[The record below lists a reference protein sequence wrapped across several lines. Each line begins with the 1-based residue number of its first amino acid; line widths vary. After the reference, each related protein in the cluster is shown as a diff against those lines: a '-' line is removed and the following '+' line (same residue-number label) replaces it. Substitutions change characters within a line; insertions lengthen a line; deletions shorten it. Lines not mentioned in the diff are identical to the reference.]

1 MYTNIMAKKDRTQKK
16 KTSLATL
23 ELIDLKV
30 ISCAKNNVWIIV
42 SLAEQVSAKMMT
54 YTRSPVYQP
63 ISKIKNAK

>member
-30 ISCAKNNVWIIV
+30 ISCPKNKVWIIV
-42 SLAEQVSAKMMT
+42 SHAEQVSVKMMT